1 MAPED
6 TDQLL
11 EGGKYKHLSEETLV
25 SYRDSQLDKIRTA
38 MADAHLRLCLICQGR
53 LAFAREKAELQ
64 AMSEASRAAIQRS
77 ISKLKS
83 ENNAPGLISTEIQRL
98 TAYINDLLDAWMVVF
113 AKEATLGTEDGDE
126 IWRYE
131 SEDGL
136 LTAWAILKT
145 EDASLVVHFSSPEL
159 SWEGARIRFKIGPF
173 NEEVAL
179 RKEGSEVVA
188 EIKIPRRE
196 RPRNLADISIE
207 IL

>member
-77 ISKLKS
+77 ISKLK
-83 ENNAPGLISTEIQRL
+83 
-98 TAYINDLLDAWMVVF
+98 
-113 AKEATLGTEDGDE
+113 
-126 IWRYE
+126 
-131 SEDGL
+131 
-136 LTAWAILKT
+136 T

-207 IL
+207 ILYSLWPGRNKLRQSWCCTQSG